1 MDQRDQ
7 SAMDEY
13 DPPLLQ
19 MINNYGHSGLQKG
32 IVGTEIQQL
41 LSGKYSNLLEL
52 FPNSDD
58 AAIIDPS
65 SERLDLTHSVL
76 KSFLQND
83 LDLLRYGIT
92 YQSRI
97 GVLIPNG
104 PELATIL
111 VSLVTKWCAAPIN
124 PNITAAEVKIELES
138 MKCSAVILLSGFTN
152 NSAIVQ
158 VASELGLPVLSLH
171 PSVAVSGLFSLE
183 LMSTSTPLQVN
194 SRPQLTQSLVT
205 NSGYNTNEMTV
216 LLLHTSGTGGKKK
229 LVPYTLEMLV
239 IGVACIISS
248 WNLSP
253 DDRCLNMM
261 PLFHIGGIVR
271 NIFSPLLSGG
281 SVICC
286 NAFDPVLFWDI
297 LIARRFTWY
306 YAAPTM
312 HHAILL
318 EASQRVTA
326 SQSSNQFNLKHIV
339 KPVRFIAN
347 AAGGLLPALAES
359 LKKVFQTTI
368 LTSYGM
374 TEWFS
379 LSPLL
384 SPLLVLPSLSAL
396 LLPLPLRPHLSSLP
410 SSPLSP

>member
-1 MDQRDQ
+1 MDQPDQ
-7 SAMDEY
+7 SSMDAY
-13 DPPLLQ
+13 DPPILQ
-19 MINNYGHSGLQKG
+19 ILNNYGHSGLQKG
-32 IVGTEIQQL
+32 IIGTEIQQL
-41 LSGKYSNLLEL
+41 LNGRYSNFLEL

-58 AAIIDPS
+58 PAIIDPS
-65 SERLDLTHSVL
+65 SDRLDLTHSVL

-83 LDLLRYGIT
+83 LDLLKYGIT

-97 GVLIPNG
+97 AVLVPNG
-104 PELATIL
+104 PELAITL

-138 MKCSAVILLSGFTN
+138 MKCSAIILLSGFPN
-152 NSAIVQ
+152 NPVIVE
-158 VASELGLPVLSLH
+158 VASELGLPVLALH

-183 LMSTSTPLQVN
+183 LLPTSTPISRSNSGPQTQV
-194 SRPQLTQSLVT
+194 TD
-205 NSGYNTNEMTV
+205 SGYNTKEMTV

-229 LVPYTLEMLV
+229 LVPYSLEMLV
-239 IGVACIISS
+239 VGVCCIISS

-326 SQSSNQFNLKHIV
+326 SQSSNQFNLKHII

-359 LKKVFQTTI
+359 LKRVFQTTI

-374 TEWFS
+374 TEW
-379 LSPLL
+379 
-384 SPLLVLPSLSAL
+384 
-396 LLPLPLRPHLSSLP
+396 
-410 SSPLSP
+410 

>member
-1 MDQRDQ
+1 MEQRDQ
-7 SAMDEY
+7 QSALDAY
-13 DPPLLQ
+13 DPPVLRFL
-19 MINNYGHSGLQKG
+19 NNYGHSGLQKG
-32 IVGTEIQQL
+32 ILGTEIQQL
-41 LSGKYSNLLEL
+41 LSGRYSHLLEL
-52 FPNSDD
+52 LPDSDD
-58 AAIIDPS
+58 PAIVDPS

-76 KSFLQND
+76 KSFLND
-83 LDLLRYGIT
+83 LDLLRYGIA

-104 PELATIL
+104 PELATAL
-111 VSLVTKWCAAPIN
+111 VFLVIKWCAAPIN
-124 PNITAAEVKIELES
+124 PNITAAEIKIELEN
-138 MKCSAVILLSGFTN
+138 MKCSAVILLSGFPN
-152 NSAIVQ
+152 NPAIEK
-158 VASELGLPVLSLH
+158 VASELGLTVLSLH

-183 LMSTSTPLQVN
+183 LVPTSTSAHSEPQTPTPTQV
-194 SRPQLTQSLVT
+194 TT
-205 NSGYNTNEMTV
+205 SGYNSKETTV

-229 LVPYTLEMLV
+229 LVPYSLEMLV
-239 IGVACIISS
+239 IGVCCIVCS

-286 NAFDPVLFWDI
+286 NAFDPVLFWEI
-297 LIARRFTWY
+297 LISRRFTWY

-326 SQSSNQFNLKHIV
+326 LQSSNHFNLKQIV

-359 LKKVFQTTI
+359 LKRVFQTTI

-374 TEWFS
+374 TEWYH
-379 LSPLL
+379 P
-384 SPLLVLPSLSAL
+384 
-396 LLPLPLRPHLSSLP
+396 SSLN
-410 SSPLSP
+410 SR